1 MPDILSQNQID
12 ELLSQLSSGKVDIS
26 TVETEKSTKKI
37 KLYDFSSPR
46 KLSKDNLRNLSN
58 VFELYARHISSYL
71 SGLLR
76 AYCNVELAMIEE
88 QRYAEYN
95 NALPDS
101 VLVAMVDFKPLDGI
115 ILMEASRMVIYTLID
130 RLLGGSGSIVSVNR
144 DFTEIEIGIMERI
157 YRQFSGF
164 MQEAFVDLVD
174 GTASLSKI
182 ETNARM
188 MQVYGAN
195 QMMIIVVLNVTLDE
209 SAGTLTICI
218 PWINLEN
225 ILSARNLDFKVKSTT
240 ENTQMLMD
248 QLKSVNVMMNC
259 ILGQTTLTLNEI
271 VNLQAGDVLRIN
283 KKADECVTVMLG
295 EKPLYYGRMGLKKNR
310 MAVVIKKTHEK
321 SG

>member
-157 YRQFSGF
+157 YRQFTGF

-240 ENTQMLMD
+240 ENTQLLKD
-248 QLKSVNVMMNC
+248 QMKSVNVMMRC

-310 MAVVIKKTHEK
+310 MAVVIKKAHEK